1 MYLLD
6 GDFVHAFDFLDV
18 PDDEAQL
25 VSRVDVEVDDAGAD
39 VVCCLGCERGHRE
52 LQFFGDAVYQVA
64 DPDVRVGRVYVERY
78 VRPQG

>member
-6 GDFVHAFDFLDV
+6 GDFVHAFDFLDA